1 MAVSWQTIDD
11 VEMFPQLLLPG
22 HSRPKKMMR
31 DHHDVEGGDI
41 RNIKDN
47 EHDADDDDN
56 LCHVCFF
63 PMIWNQLIMNSRSL
77 SRSFWKHASGE
88 LCLMENYLCVMSI

>member
-1 MAVSWQTIDD
+1 
-11 VEMFPQLLLPG
+11 
-22 HSRPKKMMR
+22 MMR
-31 DHHDVEGGDI
+31 DHHDVESGDI
-41 RNIKDN
+41 CNIKDN
-47 EHDADDDDN
+47 DDDADDDDN

-88 LCLMENYLCVMSI
+88 LCLLDNYLCVGSI